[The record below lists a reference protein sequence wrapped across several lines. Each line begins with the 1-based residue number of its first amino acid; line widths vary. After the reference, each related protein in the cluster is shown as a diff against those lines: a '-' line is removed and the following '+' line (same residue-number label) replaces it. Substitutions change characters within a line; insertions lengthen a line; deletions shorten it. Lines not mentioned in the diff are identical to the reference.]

1 MAKKTVATASEA
13 VEAKA
18 PAQTSPA
25 VQSPTPALSVSVGPD
40 MGTGTVGFEVQGSR
54 VAILCE
60 AGQESQVLSFRGAEY
75 HLPKQ
80 IVAHPLPTLTF
91 RHLQK
96 VTEFAF
102 AGKPEKVGSAIKRAI
117 ASAIDT
123 ASLVKIACVA
133 HSEGLHAD
141 ATIALSKAIRCAKKD
156 QALKAIAQNV
166 AARLGYDLAG

>member
-1 MAKKTVATASEA
+1 MAKKMVVTASQA
-13 VEAKA
+13 VEVVA
-18 PAQTSPA
+18 PTLTE
-25 VQSPTPALSVSVGPD
+25 TPAPTLSLTVGPD
-40 MGTGTVGFEVQGSR
+40 MATGTVGMDVQR
-54 VAILCE
+54 ARIAILYD

-80 IVAHPLPTLTF
+80 IVMNPLPTLTF

-96 VTEFAF
+96 VTEYAF
-102 AGKPEKVGSAIKRAI
+102 AGKREKVASAVKRAI

-156 QALKAIAQNV
+156 LKLKGVATNV
-166 AARLGYDLAG
+166 ASRLGYHLAG

>member
-1 MAKKTVATASEA
+1 MAKKTVATAPKA
-13 VEAKA
+13 VETKA
-18 PAQTSPA
+18 PASQIAESPA
-25 VQSPTPALSVSVGPD
+25 QSIKLTVGPD
-40 MGTGTVGFEVQGSR
+40 MGAGTVGFEVQGAR
-54 VAILCE
+54 IAILYD

-96 VTEFAF
+96 VTEYAF
-102 AGKPEKVGSAIKRAI
+102 AGKPEKVGSAVKRAI

-141 ATIALSKAIRCAKKD
+141 ATIALSKAVRCAKKD
-156 QALKAIAQNV
+156 QALKGIAINV
-166 AARLGYDLAG
+166 ASRLGYDLAG

>member
-1 MAKKTVATASEA
+1 MAKKTVVTASKA
-13 VEAKA
+13 VEAPA
-18 PAQTSPA
+18 PTLVESP
-25 VQSPTPALSVSVGPD
+25 VPTLSLTVGPE
-40 MGTGTVGFEVQGSR
+40 MTTGTVQMEVQGAR
-54 VAILCE
+54 IAILYD

-80 IVAHPLPTLTF
+80 IVTNPLPTLTF

-96 VTEFAF
+96 VTEYAF
-102 AGKPEKVGSAIKRAI
+102 AGKREKVGSAVKRAI

-141 ATIALSKAIRCAKKD
+141 ATIALSKAVRCAKKD
-156 QALKAIAQNV
+156 QQLKGIALNV
-166 AARLGYDLAG
+166 ASRLGYHLAG